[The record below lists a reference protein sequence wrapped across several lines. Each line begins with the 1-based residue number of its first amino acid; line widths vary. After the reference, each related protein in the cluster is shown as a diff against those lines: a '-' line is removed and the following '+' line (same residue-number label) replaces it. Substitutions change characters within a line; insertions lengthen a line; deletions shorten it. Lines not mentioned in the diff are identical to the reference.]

1 MPFVTSS
8 FLLLVV
14 VCLDF
19 GHFWLMKNIPWRTCL
34 RSRPNGV
41 RFGLHTVVW
50 MGRTWEVKLE
60 TVDLLLNC
68 HFILICLDHSFVL
81 SFLFSFLPLSLS
93 SSCWSLHLCSFLF
106 RISYDLT
113 NPTEHVAGFL
123 MVARAP
129 RMSLMQG
136 TSPNWR
142 SNGPVTDCRPS
153 STSTG
158 RIDQPIGAT
167 TGAFMASL
175 IVFKATTPECS
186 DPPLGWYFWKL
197 KQWEGTQTHTHN
209 LASYEFLCGCHGSS
223 LDHFQKPIASATW
236 LSCDS

>member
-1 MPFVTSS
+1 MFFSIASNYFFPRFSMVFNCFSFLSSIAFSSSS
-8 FLLLVV
+8 FLSTIFLTL
-14 VCLDF
+14 F
-19 GHFWLMKNIPWRTCL
+19 KSP
-34 RSRPNGV
+34 
-41 RFGLHTVVW
+41 
-50 MGRTWEVKLE
+50 
-60 TVDLLLNC
+60 
-68 HFILICLDHSFVL
+68 